1 MEELETVKEENEGAK
16 TENVTTVTITQNKK
30 SIDDVR
36 KRLDEMQ
43 RKLGGSSKTP
53 TPKSS
58 DPLKDFFVVELTLKG
73 AQKAVRKVDD
83 RVMQAVSMLDRDQRS
98 RFGKLKVQFYR
109 ELQVLSS
116 FRVQDKYVIPQRN
129 MSSLDSYFRSLE
141 KEFEMARKETFDYL
155 KANWAS
161 IVNDIK
167 AKYPSLD
174 IDDATLATLEP
185 EDLKFLEMDYS
196 TRTLSKMLSEM
207 GDLKELFS
215 QGAASNP
222 DIARRIE
229 SQKDVLMGQLKS
241 EYEGKLEKLE
251 ETIKKLT
258 TVGKGKRY
266 EKAVDQAGRFLEDVD
281 DMQAIVGEDEGL
293 ADRLESMK
301 LRLSR
306 I

>member
-1 MEELETVKEENEGAK
+1 
-16 TENVTTVTITQNKK
+16 
-30 SIDDVR
+30 
-36 KRLDEMQ
+36 
-43 RKLGGSSKTP
+43 
-53 TPKSS
+53 
-58 DPLKDFFVVELTLKG
+58 
-73 AQKAVRKVDD
+73 
-83 RVMQAVSMLDRDQRS
+83 
-98 RFGKLKVQFYR
+98 
-109 ELQVLSS
+109 
-116 FRVQDKYVIPQRN
+116 
-129 MSSLDSYFRSLE
+129 
-141 KEFEMARKETFDYL
+141 
-155 KANWAS
+155 
-161 IVNDIK
+161 
-167 AKYPSLD
+167 
-174 IDDATLATLEP
+174 
-185 EDLKFLEMDYS
+185 MDYS

-207 GDLKELFS
+207 GDLKALFS

-241 EYEGKLEKLE
+241 EYEGKLGKLE

-266 EKAVDQAGRFLEDVD
+266 EKTVDQAGRFLEDVD

>member
-1 MEELETVKEENEGAK
+1 MEAVIENETVTA
-16 TENVTTVTITQNKK
+16 VTQNKK
-30 SIDDVR
+30 SIDDVK
-36 KRLDEMQ
+36 KRIEEMQ
-43 RKLGGSSKTP
+43 KKLGGPMKSA
-53 TPKSS
+53 PKSR

-109 ELQVLSS
+109 QLLDLSS

-129 MSSLDSYFRSLE
+129 MPSLDSFFRSLE
-141 KEFEMARKETFDYL
+141 GEFDIARKETFDYL
-155 KANWAS
+155 KANWAT
-161 IVNDIK
+161 IVANIK
-167 AKYPSLD
+167 IEYPSLD
-174 IDDATLATLEP
+174 IDDATLASLEP
-185 EDLKFLEMDYS
+185 EDLKFIEMDYS
-196 TRTLSKMLSEM
+196 TRTLSKMLTEM

-229 SQKDVLMGQLKS
+229 SQKDSLMAQLKA
-241 EYEGKLEKLE
+241 EYEGKITMLEDTL
-251 ETIKKLT
+251 KKIT

-266 EKAVDQAGRFLEDVD
+266 EKAVGQVERYLEDVD
-281 DMQAIVGEDEGL
+281 DMQAIVGEDESL

-301 LRLSR
+301 LRLSGT
-306 I
+306 

>member
-1 MEELETVKEENEGAK
+1 MEDLEIIKEGNESVKEES
-16 TENVTTVTITQNKK
+16 VTAVTITQNRK
-30 SIDDVR
+30 SIDDVK
-36 KRLDEMQ
+36 KRIDEMQ
-43 RKLGGSSKTP
+43 KKLGGPMKG
-53 TPKSS
+53 TPKSG

-109 ELQVLSS
+109 ELQNLSS

-129 MSSLDSYFRSLE
+129 MTSLDSFFRSLE
-141 KEFEMARKETFDYL
+141 GEFDIARKETFDYL
-155 KANWAS
+155 KANWAT
-161 IVNDIK
+161 IVTEIK
-167 AKYPSLD
+167 RKYPSLD
-174 IDDATLATLEP
+174 IDDATLASLEP

-229 SQKDVLMGQLKS
+229 SQKDVLMGQLKT
-241 EYEGKLEKLE
+241 EYERKLTKLE

-258 TVGKGKRY
+258 SVGKGKKYDKSVGQVERY
-266 EKAVDQAGRFLEDVD
+266 LEDVD
-281 DMQAIVGEDEGL
+281 DMQAIVGEDESL
-293 ADRLESMK
+293 ADRLENMK
-301 LRLSR
+301 LKLSST
-306 I
+306 

>member
-1 MEELETVKEENEGAK
+1 MEDLEIIKEGNESVKEES
-16 TENVTTVTITQNKK
+16 VTAVTQNKK

-36 KRLDEMQ
+36 KRIEEMQ
-43 RKLGGSSKTP
+43 KKLGGPMKSA
-53 TPKSS
+53 PKSS
-58 DPLKDFFVVELTLKG
+58 DPLKDFFVVELALKG

-109 ELQVLSS
+109 ELQNLSS

-129 MSSLDSYFRSLE
+129 MSSLDSFFRSLE
-141 KEFEMARKETFDYL
+141 GEFDIARKETFDFL
-155 KANWAS
+155 KANWTT
-161 IVNDIK
+161 IVTEIK
-167 AKYPSLD
+167 SKYPSLN
-174 IDDATLATLEP
+174 IDDATLASLEP

-196 TRTLSKMLSEM
+196 TRTLSKMLTEM

-229 SQKDVLMGQLKS
+229 SQKDSLMAQLKT
-241 EYEGKLEKLE
+241 EYEGKITMLEDTL
-251 ETIKKLT
+251 KKIT

-266 EKAVDQAGRFLEDVD
+266 DKAVGQVERYLEDVD
-281 DMQAIVGEDEGL
+281 DMQAIVGEDESL

-301 LRLSR
+301 LKLSST
-306 I
+306 

>member
-1 MEELETVKEENEGAK
+1 MEDLEIIKEGNESAKEES
-16 TENVTTVTITQNKK
+16 VTAVTITQNRK
-30 SIDDVR
+30 SIDDVK
-36 KRLDEMQ
+36 KRIEEMQ
-43 RKLGGSSKTP
+43 KKLGGPMKSA
-53 TPKSS
+53 PKSS

-109 ELQVLSS
+109 QLLDLSS

-129 MSSLDSYFRSLE
+129 MPSLDSFFRSLE
-141 KEFEMARKETFDYL
+141 GEFDIARKETFDYL
-155 KANWAS
+155 KANWAT
-161 IVNDIK
+161 IVANIK
-167 AKYPSLD
+167 IEYPSLD
-174 IDDATLATLEP
+174 IDDATLASLEP
-185 EDLKFLEMDYS
+185 EDLKFIEMDYS
-196 TRTLSKMLSEM
+196 TRTLSKMLTEM

-229 SQKDVLMGQLKS
+229 SQKDSLMAQLKA
-241 EYEGKLEKLE
+241 EYEGKITMLEDTL
-251 ETIKKLT
+251 KKIT

-266 EKAVDQAGRFLEDVD
+266 EKAVGQVERYLEDVD
-281 DMQAIVGEDEGL
+281 DMQAIVGEDESL

-301 LRLSR
+301 LRLSGT
-306 I
+306 

>member
-1 MEELETVKEENEGAK
+1 MTNL
-16 TENVTTVTITQNKK
+16 
-30 SIDDVR
+30 SF
-36 KRLDEMQ
+36 
-43 RKLGGSSKTP
+43 SSRNDT
-53 TPKSS
+53 S
-58 DPLKDFFVVELTLKG
+58 
-73 AQKAVRKVDD
+73 
-83 RVMQAVSMLDRDQRS
+83 
-98 RFGKLKVQFYR
+98 
-109 ELQVLSS
+109 SS
-116 FRVQDKYVIPQRN
+116 FD
-129 MSSLDSYFRSLE
+129 F
-141 KEFEMARKETFDYL
+141 L

-161 IVNDIK
+161 IVNGIK

-185 EDLKFLEMDYS
+185 EDLGFLEMDYS

-229 SQKDVLMGQLKS
+229 SQKDVLMGQLRS
-241 EYEGKLEKLE
+241 EYEGKLERLE
-251 ETIKKLT
+251 ETVRKLT

-266 EKAVDQAGRFLEDVD
+266 EKAVGQAGRFLEDVD

-301 LRLSR
+301 LRLSV

>member
-1 MEELETVKEENEGAK
+1 MEAVIENETVTA
-16 TENVTTVTITQNKK
+16 VTQNKK
-30 SIDDVR
+30 SIDDVK
-36 KRLDEMQ
+36 KRIEEMQ
-43 RKLGGSSKTP
+43 KKLGGPMKSA
-53 TPKSS
+53 PKSS

-109 ELQVLSS
+109 QLLDLSS

-129 MSSLDSYFRSLE
+129 MPSLDSFFRSLE
-141 KEFEMARKETFDYL
+141 GEFDIARKETFDYL
-155 KANWAS
+155 KANWAT
-161 IVNDIK
+161 IVANIK
-167 AKYPSLD
+167 IEYPSLD
-174 IDDATLATLEP
+174 IDDATLASLEP
-185 EDLKFLEMDYS
+185 EDLKFIEMDYS
-196 TRTLSKMLSEM
+196 TRTLSKMLTEM

-229 SQKDVLMGQLKS
+229 SQKDVLMGQLKT
-241 EYEGKLEKLE
+241 EYEGKLTKLE

-258 TVGKGKRY
+258 SVGKGKRY
-266 EKAVDQAGRFLEDVD
+266 EKAVGQVERYLEDVD
-281 DMQAIVGEDEGL
+281 DMQAIVGEDESL

-301 LRLSR
+301 LKLSST
-306 I
+306 

>member
-1 MEELETVKEENEGAK
+1 MEAVIENETVTA
-16 TENVTTVTITQNKK
+16 VTQNKK
-30 SIDDVR
+30 SIDDVK
-36 KRLDEMQ
+36 KRIEEMQ
-43 RKLGGSSKTP
+43 KKLGGPMKSA
-53 TPKSS
+53 PKSS

-109 ELQVLSS
+109 ELQNLSS

-129 MSSLDSYFRSLE
+129 MSSLDSFFRSLE
-141 KEFEMARKETFDYL
+141 GEFDIARKETFDYL
-155 KANWAS
+155 KANWAT
-161 IVNDIK
+161 IVANIK
-167 AKYPSLD
+167 IEYPSLD
-174 IDDATLATLEP
+174 IDDATLASLEP
-185 EDLKFLEMDYS
+185 EDLKFIEMDYS
-196 TRTLSKMLSEM
+196 TRTLSKMLTEM

-229 SQKDVLMGQLKS
+229 SQKDSLMAQLKA
-241 EYEGKLEKLE
+241 EYEGKITMLEDTL
-251 ETIKKLT
+251 KKIT

-266 EKAVDQAGRFLEDVD
+266 EKAVGQVERYLEDVD
-281 DMQAIVGEDEGL
+281 DMQAIVGEDESL

-301 LRLSR
+301 LKLSST
-306 I
+306 

>member
-1 MEELETVKEENEGAK
+1 MEDLEIIKEGNESVKEES
-16 TENVTTVTITQNKK
+16 VTAVTITQNRK
-30 SIDDVR
+30 SIDDVK
-36 KRLDEMQ
+36 KRIDEMQ
-43 RKLGGSSKTP
+43 KKLGGPMKG
-53 TPKSS
+53 TPKSG

-109 ELQVLSS
+109 ELQNLSS

-129 MSSLDSYFRSLE
+129 MASLDSFFRSLE
-141 KEFEMARKETFDYL
+141 GEFDIARKETFDYL
-155 KANWAS
+155 KANWAT
-161 IVNDIK
+161 IVTEIK
-167 AKYPSLD
+167 RKYPSLD
-174 IDDATLATLEP
+174 IDDATLASLEP

-196 TRTLSKMLSEM
+196 SRTLSKMLTEM

-229 SQKDVLMGQLKS
+229 SQKDVLMGQLKT
-241 EYEGKLEKLE
+241 EYEGKLTKLE

-258 TVGKGKRY
+258 SVGKGKRY
-266 EKAVDQAGRFLEDVD
+266 EKAVGQVERYLEDVD
-281 DMQAIVGEDEGL
+281 DMQAIVGEDESL

-301 LRLSR
+301 LKLSST
-306 I
+306 